1 MSIDNVRSQCLFGIF
16 KVYLCI
22 FNSLQIKLILVDLE
36 SFNSTNIKKQ
46 LALKLYLEIQMYIT
60 FYLDLMVPIILTK
73 LLNIIVPV
81 LSSIV
86 LI

>member
-1 MSIDNVRSQCLFGIF
+1 MSIDNVQSQCLFGIF

-60 FYLDLMVPIILTK
+60 FYLDLTVPIILTK
-73 LLNIIVPV
+73 LLNIIVTV
-81 LSSIV
+81 LS
-86 LI
+86 